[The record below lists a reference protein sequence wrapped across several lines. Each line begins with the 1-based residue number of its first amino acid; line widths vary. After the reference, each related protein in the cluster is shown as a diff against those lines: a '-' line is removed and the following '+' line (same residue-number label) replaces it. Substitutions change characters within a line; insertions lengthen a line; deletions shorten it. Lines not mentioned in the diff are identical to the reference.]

1 MHIFLLLKDANKK
14 LSTITK
20 NKSTFLAR
28 FSQLAFTIELIKFN
42 SQINQ
47 DLTNMAQLK
56 YPIMINFCLDVANR

>member
-20 NKSTFLAR
+20 TKSTLLAI

-47 DLTNMAQLK
+47 YLTNMAQLK